1 MSELKKIGFV
11 CKEKSRLD
19 KGLKHSFSE
28 AHVSN
33 TALRKAIFSGR
44 IKINGVVCRRPDF
57 LVRPG
62 DRIEGLVEVKEK
74 RPSVSAPVIV
84 YRDEYII
91 AVDKPAG
98 LPTHKTSDPSRA
110 NLYDL
115 LCSMLAEDTGT
126 KDRPSALRPELQPE
140 KRPGLLHRLD
150 AETSGLLLF
159 TLRREMNA
167 SLAKQFEEHSIE
179 KRYLA
184 LVSCSSRLPATWTCS
199 DPILRAERKRN
210 RYRTAG
216 PDEEGMPAL
225 THFRTIWQED
235 SVALIE
241 ARPVTGRPHQ
251 IRVHLSA
258 GGMPIV
264 GDTVYGKGL
273 NNRRRDS
280 VRKERGVEE
289 GRLMLHAYELV
300 FEHPATGR
308 RMTLRTEK
316 PDFAKTRSDER
327 KATGRMG

>member
-11 CKEKSRLD
+11 CKEKGRLD
-19 KGLKHSFSE
+19 KSLQRSINE

-33 TALRKAIFSGR
+33 SALRKAVFAGR
-44 IKINGVVCRRPDF
+44 ITINGVVCRRPDF
-57 LVRPG
+57 TVRPG
-62 DRIEGLVEVKEK
+62 DRIEGMIEE
-74 RPSVSAPVIV
+74 RITSPIPSKPVIV

-98 LPTHKTSDPSRA
+98 LPTHRTSDPSRA

-115 LCSMLAEDTGT
+115 LCSLLAEEMGL
-126 KDRPSALRPELQPE
+126 KERPSPSELPPE

-167 SLAKQFEEHSIE
+167 SLAKQFEEHSIK

-184 LVSCSSRLPATWTCS
+184 LVSCSFKLPEIWTCS

-210 RYRTAG
+210 RYRTAR
-216 PDEEGMPAL
+216 PDEEAMSAT
-225 THFRTIWQED
+225 THFRTVWQKD

-258 GGMPIV
+258 GGTPII
-264 GDTVYGKGL
+264 GDSFYGKEQ
-273 NNRRRDS
+273 NSRRDGNG
-280 VRKERGVEE
+280 RREREE
-289 GRLMLHAYELV
+289 KAGRLMLHACELV
-300 FEHPATGR
+300 FEHPATGKI
-308 RMTLRTEK
+308 MTLRTK
-316 PDFAKTRSDER
+316 DPDFREAENDRR
-327 KATGRMG
+327 